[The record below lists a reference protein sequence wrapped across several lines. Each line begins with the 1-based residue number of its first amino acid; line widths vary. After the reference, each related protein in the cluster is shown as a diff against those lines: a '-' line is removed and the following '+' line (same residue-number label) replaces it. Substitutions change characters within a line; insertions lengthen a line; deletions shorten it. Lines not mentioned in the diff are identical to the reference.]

1 MKEIPNTCI
10 LIVDDHPIVREG
22 IKTLLAEGCQSTHI
36 IEAADGNDAILQ
48 VKSTRVGIVIVDLEL
63 PGIDGF
69 QLIKEMGQRPF
80 PPRIVVYTMHEEPW
94 TIVRLQQTNI
104 NAIVLKGDDPKE
116 IVTAVESVKV
126 GLSYY
131 SRRYTSL
138 IEKSTPLLT
147 PREAEV
153 LTLLGSGYSSRQVA
167 NQLFVSENTIEYHR
181 KQILRR
187 LGARNN
193 VHAVTIA
200 LQKGII
206 QSFIDKEHPT
216 L

>member
-22 IKTLLAEGCQSTHI
+22 IKTLLAESCQSTRI

-94 TIVRLQQTNI
+94 TIVRLQQANI

>member
-22 IKTLLAEGCQSTHI
+22 IKALLAEGCQSTRI
-36 IEAADGNDAILQ
+36 IEAADSNEAILQ
-48 VKSTRVGIVIVDLEL
+48 VKSTRVGIVVVDLEL

-206 QSFIDKEHPT
+206 QSFIDKENPT